1 MSILRHMRSLLA
13 VVVVALSLAPAAGA
27 MFGPPIPSVP
37 STLHTVPIVSVK
49 GAESRAPS
57 SCEVHA
63 RRSTG
68 AIGKIERKLAP
79 VACEQPPRS
88 NVQGTGT
95 GFGFFFRLTP

>member
-1 MSILRHMRSLLA
+1 MRSLLA

-49 GAESRAPS
+49 GADSRAPS

-79 VACEQPPRS
+79 VACEQPPR
-88 NVQGTGT
+88 
-95 GFGFFFRLTP
+95 

>member
-1 MSILRHMRSLLA
+1 MRFFLA
-13 VVVVALSLAPAAGA
+13 VVAVALTLVPAAGA
-27 MFGPPIPSVP
+27 MFGPPIPGVP
-37 STLHTVPIVSVK
+37 STLHNVPVVSVK

-88 NVQGTGT
+88 NVQGTGA